1 MINPGWGGWA
11 TYPPPPPKQINNST
25 GLQAPTHPPPN
36 TQTEMETTATP
47 TAPAMQPQGTATP
60 QERGITRYTVNG
72 EEVTLS
78 EKIVTDFL
86 TRGSNVPRADIVQF
100 IAICKYNRLNP
111 FLNEAYLVKYGDKP
125 AQMIV
130 SKEALMKRAESC
142 PSFNGLEAGL
152 ILKRGSEIV
161 EEEGAFQLPGDQLL
175 GGWARVYRKDREY
188 PSTARVSLTEYD
200 RKQSTWNIMRATM
213 IRKTAVVQALRE
225 AFPTQLGAMYT
236 AEERGVPEDATYED
250 VTQRLE
256 REKAAEANR
265 TTLSIDTPPAPGPA
279 SPVPADAPAPATA
292 VPF

>member
-1 MINPGWGGWA
+1 
-11 TYPPPPPKQINNST
+11 
-25 GLQAPTHPPPN
+25 
-36 TQTEMETTATP
+36 METTATTP

-72 EEVTLS
+72 EEVALS

-86 TRGSNVPRADIVQF
+86 TRGSNVPRTDIVQF

-142 PSFNGLEAGL
+142 PSFDGLEAGL

-175 GGWARVYRKDREY
+175 GGWARVYRKDREH
-188 PSTARVSLTEYD
+188 PSTARVSLAEYD
-200 RKQSTWNIMRATM
+200 RKQSTWNAMRATM

-265 TTLSIDTPPAPGPA
+265 TTLSIDNPQTSPA
-279 SPVPADAPAPATA
+279 SADAPATAA

>member
-1 MINPGWGGWA
+1 
-11 TYPPPPPKQINNST
+11 
-25 GLQAPTHPPPN
+25 
-36 TQTEMETTATP
+36 METTATTH

-72 EEVTLS
+72 EEVALS

-142 PSFNGLEAGL
+142 PSFDGLEAGL

-161 EEEGAFQLPGDQLL
+161 EEEGAFQLPGDTLL
-175 GGWARVYRKDREY
+175 GGWARVYRKDREH
-188 PSTARVSLTEYD
+188 PSPARVSLAEY
-200 RKQSTWNIMRATM
+200 A
-213 IRKTAVVQALRE
+213 RKTAVVQALRE

-236 AEERGVPEDATYED
+236 AEERGIPEDATYED

-265 TTLSIDTPPAPGPA
+265 TPLSIDNVPPATGPA
-279 SPVPADAPAPATA
+279 SPAPAAAA

>member
-1 MINPGWGGWA
+1 MGHMSTAP
-11 TYPPPPPKQINNST
+11 TQTDKRLNNST
-25 GLQAPTHPPPN
+25 GPLGPPN
-36 TQTEMETTATP
+36 TQTEMETTH
-47 TAPAMQPQGTATP
+47 TAPAMQPQGTATTE
-60 QERGITRYTVNG
+60 ERGITRYTVNG
-72 EEVTLS
+72 EEIALS

-130 SKEALMKRAESC
+130 SKEALLKRAESC
-142 PSFNGLEAGL
+142 PEFDGLQAGL
-152 ILKRGSEIV
+152 IVKRGSDIV
-161 EEEGAFQLPGDQLL
+161 EEEGALLLPEDQLL
-175 GGWARVYRKDREY
+175 GGWARVYRTDRKY

-200 RKQSTWNIMRATM
+200 RKQSTWNAMRSTM

-236 AEERGVPEDATYED
+236 AEERGIPEDATYED

-265 TTLSIDTPPAPGPA
+265 TPLSIDNVPPAAPA
-279 SPVPADAPAPATA
+279 SPAPTAAPG
-292 VPF
+292 F

>member
-1 MINPGWGGWA
+1 MTNHGEGRLGRMPTA
-11 TYPPPPPKQINNST
+11 PHPNRQTPKQFNR
-25 GLQAPTHPPPN
+25 APAPN
-36 TQTEMETTATP
+36 TQTEMETSH

-72 EEVTLS
+72 EEVALS
-78 EKIVTDFL
+78 EKIVTDYL
-86 TRGSNVPRADIVQF
+86 TRGSNIPRADIVQF

-130 SKEALMKRAESC
+130 SKEALLKRAESC
-142 PSFNGLEAGL
+142 PEFDGLQAGL
-152 ILKRGSEIV
+152 IVKRGSDIV
-161 EEEGAFQLPGDQLL
+161 EEEGALLLPEDQLL
-175 GGWARVYRKDREY
+175 GGWARVYRTDRKY

-200 RKQSTWNIMRATM
+200 RKQSTWNAMRATM

-236 AEERGVPEDATYED
+236 AEERGIPEDATYED

-265 TTLSIDTPPAPGPA
+265 TPLSIDNVPPATGPA
-279 SPVPADAPAPATA
+279 SPAPAAAPG
-292 VPF
+292 F

>member
-1 MINPGWGGWA
+1 MINHGEGRLGHM
-11 TYPPPPPKQINNST
+11 ST
-25 GLQAPTHPPPN
+25 APTQKKTH
-36 TQTEMETTATP
+36 TTEMETIATTP

-188 PSTARVSLTEYD
+188 PSTARVSLAEYD
-200 RKQSTWNIMRATM
+200 RKQSTWNAMRATM

-265 TTLSIDTPPAPGPA
+265 TTLSIDNVPPATGPA
-279 SPVPADAPAPATA
+279 SPAPAAAPG
-292 VPF
+292 F

>member
-1 MINPGWGGWA
+1 
-11 TYPPPPPKQINNST
+11 
-25 GLQAPTHPPPN
+25 
-36 TQTEMETTATP
+36 METTATTP

-72 EEVTLS
+72 EEVALS
-78 EKIVTDFL
+78 EKIVTEFL

-152 ILKRGSEIV
+152 IVKRGSEIV
-161 EEEGAFQLPGDQLL
+161 EEEGAFMLPGDTLL
-175 GGWARVYRKDREY
+175 GGWAKVYRDDRGY
-188 PSTARVSLTEYD
+188 PSTARTSFEEYNTGKSLWAA
-200 RKQSTWNIMRATM
+200 KPATM
-213 IRKTAVVQALRE
+213 IRKVAIVQALRE

-265 TTLSIDTPPAPGPA
+265 IPLSIDTPPAPGPA
-279 SPVPADAPAPATA
+279 SPASADAHAASTA

>member
-1 MINPGWGGWA
+1 
-11 TYPPPPPKQINNST
+11 
-25 GLQAPTHPPPN
+25 
-36 TQTEMETTATP
+36 METTATP

-188 PSTARVSLTEYD
+188 PSTARVSLAEYD
-200 RKQSTWNIMRATM
+200 RKQSTWNAMRATM

-265 TTLSIDTPPAPGPA
+265 TTLSIDTPPAPSPA
-279 SPVPADAPAPATA
+279 SPVPADAPAAAA

>member
-1 MINPGWGGWA
+1 
-11 TYPPPPPKQINNST
+11 
-25 GLQAPTHPPPN
+25 
-36 TQTEMETTATP
+36 METTATTH

-72 EEVTLS
+72 EEVALS
-78 EKIVTDFL
+78 EKIVTDYL

-142 PSFNGLEAGL
+142 PSFDGLEAGL

-161 EEEGAFQLPGDQLL
+161 EEEGAFQLPGDTLL
-175 GGWARVYRKDREY
+175 GGWARVYRKDREH
-188 PSTARVSLTEYD
+188 PSTARVSLAEYD
-200 RKQSTWNIMRATM
+200 RKQSTWNAMRATM
-213 IRKTAVVQALRE
+213 IRKTAVVQAL
-225 AFPTQLGAMYT
+225 PTQLGAMYT
-236 AEERGVPEDATYED
+236 AEERGIPEDATYED

-265 TTLSIDTPPAPGPA
+265 TPLSIDNVPPATGPA
-279 SPVPADAPAPATA
+279 SPAPAAAA

>member
-1 MINPGWGGWA
+1 MTNHGGA
-11 TYPPPPPKQINNST
+11 AGPHAHRPHPNRQTPKQFNR
-25 GLQAPTHPPPN
+25 APAPN
-36 TQTEMETTATP
+36 TQAEMETTATTH
-47 TAPAMQPQGTATP
+47 TAPGMQPQGTATT

-72 EEVTLS
+72 EEVALS

-130 SKEALMKRAESC
+130 SKEALLKRAESC
-142 PSFNGLEAGL
+142 PEFDGLQAGL
-152 ILKRGSEIV
+152 IVKRGSDIV
-161 EEEGAFQLPGDQLL
+161 EEEGALLLPEDQLL
-175 GGWARVYRKDREY
+175 GGWARVYRTDRKY

-200 RKQSTWNIMRATM
+200 RKQSTWNAMRATM

-236 AEERGVPEDATYED
+236 AEERGIPEDATYED

-265 TTLSIDTPPAPGPA
+265 TPLSIDNVPPAAGPA
-279 SPVPADAPAPATA
+279 SPAPAAAA

>member
-11 TYPPPPPKQINNST
+11 ACPPPPPKQINIST
-25 GLQAPTHPPPN
+25 NKRAFRPQHIPPPN
-36 TQTEMETTATP
+36 TQTEMETTH
-47 TAPAMQPQGTATP
+47 TAPAMQPQGTATTE
-60 QERGITRYTVNG
+60 ERGITRYTVNG
-72 EEVTLS
+72 EEIALS

-130 SKEALMKRAESC
+130 SKEALLKRAESC
-142 PSFNGLEAGL
+142 PEFDGLQAGL
-152 ILKRGSEIV
+152 IIKRGSDIL
-161 EEEGAFQLPGDQLL
+161 EEEGAFLLPGDTLL
-175 GGWARVYRKDREY
+175 GGWARVYRTDRKY

-200 RKQSTWNIMRATM
+200 RKQSTWNTMRATM
-213 IRKTAVVQALRE
+213 IRKTAVSQALRE
-225 AFPTQLGAMYT
+225 AFPTQLGALYT
-236 AEERGVPEDATYED
+236 AEEQGIPEDATYED

-265 TTLSIDTPPAPGPA
+265 TPLSIDNVPPAAGPA
-279 SPVPADAPAPATA
+279 SPAPTAAPG
-292 VPF
+292 F

>member
-1 MINPGWGGWA
+1 
-11 TYPPPPPKQINNST
+11 
-25 GLQAPTHPPPN
+25 
-36 TQTEMETTATP
+36 MEATTA
-47 TAPAMQPQGTATP
+47 TAPAMQPQGAATP
-60 QERGITRYTVNG
+60 QERGVTRYTVNG
-72 EEVTLS
+72 EEITLS
-78 EKIVTDFL
+78 ERIVTDYL
-86 TRGSNVPRADIVQF
+86 TRGSNIPRADIVQF

-111 FLNEAYLVKYGDKP
+111 FLNEAYLVKYGSDP

-142 PSFNGLEAGL
+142 HSFDGLKAGL
-152 ILKRGSEIV
+152 ILKRGSNIV
-161 EEEGAFQLPGDQLL
+161 EEEGAFLLPGDTLL

-188 PSTARVSLTEYD
+188 PSTARVSLEEYD
-200 RKQSTWNIMRATM
+200 RKQATWNAKRATM

-236 AEERGVPEDATYED
+236 AEERGIPEDATYED

-265 TTLSIDTPPAPGPA
+265 TALSIDQQPEAE
-279 SPVPADAPAPATA
+279 PAPATA